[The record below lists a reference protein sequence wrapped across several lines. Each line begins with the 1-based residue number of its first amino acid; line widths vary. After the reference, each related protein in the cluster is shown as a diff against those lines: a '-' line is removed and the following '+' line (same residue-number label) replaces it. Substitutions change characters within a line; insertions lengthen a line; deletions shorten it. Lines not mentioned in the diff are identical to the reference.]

1 MSDVVSLYRS
11 GKNLRE
17 VAAIVGMSAGWVRL
31 RLIAEGEPRRRS
43 GGARLN
49 PELVSRIS
57 ATIRAKNPRAKLL
70 EESLSLVASG
80 STFAEAATELGLTR
94 SDVAGYVFRASKRA
108 ERVYKNRRRV
118 GID

>member
-1 MSDVVSLYRS
+1 MSAVVRLYRS

-43 GGARLN
+43 GGAPPN
-49 PELVSRIS
+49 PELVSKIS
-57 ATIRAKNPRAKLL
+57 NTIRANNPRVELL

-80 STFAEAATELGLTR
+80 CTFAEAAIRLGLTR
-94 SDVAGYVFRASKRA
+94 SDVAGYVFRARKRA
-108 ERVYKNRRRV
+108 ERVYKNRRRA
-118 GID
+118 GIE